1 MTNKTETPAAPSKP
15 DGKIITQI
23 NNQTFINEVYFDHNS
38 KETFQ
43 DKLLKVI
50 LAETASAVQGPTV

>member
-43 DKLLKVI
+43 DKL
-50 LAETASAVQGPTV
+50 